1 MISAKLSY
9 WEKES
14 FFKDIDVAIIGSG
27 IVGLN
32 AAIRLKEK
40 NPHLRVLVIER
51 GALPIGASTRNA
63 GFACFGSLS
72 ELLEDLKN
80 HSVEEVLALVEQR
93 WKGLQHLRETI
104 GDKGLGYQE
113 LGGYEVFRE
122 TDEPLYEACL
132 DQLSFFNTQ
141 FQSIIGRNNIYEKAD
156 ERIDYFG
163 FNGVEHLI
171 WNQAEGQIHTG
182 KMMKALLDLAT
193 AKGIQIVNGLS
204 ISKMEDSANGVF
216 LQTEN
221 GWDFKAQKLLIATNG
236 FAQNLLPA
244 LDVEPARNQVLITHP
259 IPGLQLKGCFHYDGG
274 YFYFRNIDNR
284 ILLGGGRHL
293 AMHVEAT
300 TEFGTTSEIQKALV
314 NLLQNVICPQQEV
327 LIDSWWSG
335 ILGVGAQKKPLV
347 KQVSE
352 RVVIAVRMGGM
363 GVAIGSL
370 IGREGADL
378 MAV

>member
-32 AAIRLKEK
+32 AAIHLKEK
-40 NPHLRVLVIER
+40 NPQLRILIIER

-72 ELLEDLKN
+72 ELIEDLKN
-80 HSVEEVLALVEQR
+80 HSVEEVLALVEKR
-93 WKGLQHLRETI
+93 WKGLRHLRETI
-104 GDKGLGYQE
+104 GDKALGYQE

-122 TDEPLYEACL
+122 TDQTLYESCI
-132 DQLSFFNTQ
+132 DQMPFFNTQ
-141 FQSIIGRNNIYEKAD
+141 LASIIGRKDIYQKAD
-156 ERIDYFG
+156 ERIDHFV
-163 FNGVEHLI
+163 FNGVKHLI

-193 AKGIQIVNGLS
+193 AKNIQIVNGLD
-204 ISKMEDSANGVF
+204 ITKIEDSANGVF

-221 GWDFKAQKLLIATNG
+221 GWDFKAQKVLIATNG
-236 FAQNLLPA
+236 FAKKLFPK
-244 LDVEPARNQVLITHP
+244 LDVQAARNQVLITHP
-259 IPGLQLKGCFHYDGG
+259 IPGLQIKGCFHYDGG

-293 AMHVEAT
+293 ALENEAT

-335 ILGVGAQKKPLV
+335 ILGVGVQKKPLV
-347 KQVSE
+347 KHISE

-378 MAV
+378 IEL

>member
-9 WEKES
+9 WEKET

-32 AAIRLKEK
+32 AAIRLKEN
-40 NPHLRVLVIER
+40 NPQLRILVLER

-72 ELLEDLKN
+72 ELIEDLKS
-80 HSVEEVLALVEQR
+80 HSVEEVLALVEKR
-93 WKGLQHLRETI
+93 WQGLRHLRETL
-104 GDKGLGYQE
+104 GDKALGYQE

-122 TDEPLYEACL
+122 TDETLYESCI
-132 DQLSFFNTQ
+132 DQMSFFNAQ
-141 FQSIIGRNNIYEKAD
+141 LSSIIGRKDIYQKKD
-156 ERIDYFG
+156 ERIDRFG

-182 KMMKALLDLAT
+182 KMMRALLDLAI
-193 AKGIQIVNGLS
+193 AKNIQIVNG
-204 ISKMEDSANGVF
+204 INITKMEDSSNGVF

-221 GWDFKAQKLLIATNG
+221 GWDFKTQKVLIATNG
-236 FAQNLLPA
+236 FAKNLLHE
-244 LDVEPARNQVLITHP
+244 LDVQPARNQVLITHP
-259 IPGLQLKGCFHYDGG
+259 IPGLKLKGCFHYDGG
-274 YFYFRNIDNR
+274 YFYFRNIDSR

-293 AMHVEAT
+293 ALKHETT

-347 KQVSE
+347 KQISK

-378 MAV
+378 VV